1 LLVVDCKHMSN
12 APVQNRQRGQALT
25 EFVVMCLVL
34 VPLFVLLPMLG
45 KYIDINH
52 ATIKAS
58 RYVAWERAVG
68 RTNDVGEIARET
80 RRRYFSRSDVAIKG
94 RDGASDKLD
103 VNPLWVDSRNN
114 PMLRSYDDVAIA
126 LASGAN
132 PNGGWDGLSSDIR
145 RKFNLHPTGIV
156 VGKVQA
162 DIGNASTDAA
172 PVSRLA
178 ATMAMRFQSR
188 TAIIGDVWAAR
199 DATEVEH
206 KTRGGSS
213 VSDSNVPQ
221 LAIVGSLGANA
232 LGVAGVF
239 MLEPAVSQFDVQTV
253 KPDIVPDSRLAPYPA
268 TRATRGQ

>member
-1 LLVVDCKHMSN
+1 VVVDCKPMNKASTF
-12 APVQNRQRGQALT
+12 VRYQSGQALT

-80 RRRYFSRSDVAIKG
+80 RRRYFSRSDVTIKG
-94 RDGASDKLD
+94 RDGATDKFD
-103 VNPLWVDSRNN
+103 TNPLWVDSRNN
-114 PMLRSYDDVAIA
+114 PMLRSYDDIAIA
-126 LASGAN
+126 LTSGAH
-132 PNGGWDGLSSDIR
+132 PNSGWNGLSSDIR

-162 DIGNASTDAA
+162 DIGSTSTDAA

-178 ATMAMRFQSR
+178 STMVMRFQAR

-199 DATEVEH
+199 DASEVEH
-206 KTRGGSS
+206 KTRGGTSA
-213 VSDSNVPQ
+213 SDSNVPQ
-221 LAIVGSLGANA
+221 FAIVGSFGATA
-232 LGVAGVF
+232 LKAAGAF
-239 MLEPAVSQFDVQTV
+239 MLEPAVNQFDVQSV
-253 KPDIVPDSRLAPYPA
+253 KPDIVPENRLVPYPA
-268 TRATRGQ
+268 RRQ